1 MTTLIILLIIL
12 VVVAIASWGWTVY
25 NLFNKESR
33 LSSKET
39 KLSLRIYAAK
49 DSLKED
55 WLSQEQRARL
65 ESLLSEW
72 EKEVERLK
80 VEHERIKQKKRKR
93 KILKVLS
100 DS

>member
-12 VVVAIASWGWTVY
+12 VIVAIASWGFAVY
-25 NLFNKESR
+25 NLFNRESR

-55 WLSQEQRARL
+55 WLSQEQRVKL
-65 ESLLSEW
+65 EGLLSKW
-72 EKEVERLK
+72 EEEVERLK
-80 VEHERIKQKKRKR
+80 AELEQIKQKKRKR
-93 KILKVLS
+93 KMLKVLK
-100 DS
+100 